1 MEKSKST
8 LSRTYP
14 TEDNKFVAYMIIPPD
29 GGWGWIITLI
39 SFIGFII
46 LEGIT
51 LSFAVFRD
59 QMSHSLKT
67 NTTLVAVIGSI
78 FVGTYFA
85 SGIGAGF
92 VMMSLILPPGFYF
105 SKKRPIAMGLS
116 SSGTG
121 IGAMVGPTLMELFA
135 EKYGWS
141 HSILIEAGF
150 LITFLIMGIFL
161 RPLEPLR
168 ILITADNK
176 QDLDN
181 IDEKGTLSE
190 VVETLRG
197 SMVVI
202 ENAPP
207 DMIPQLR
214 EMIEPKEAI
223 AASRVSVFSNS
234 SIDILSR
241 TSLAEY
247 KEMPK
252 ARPLYKTDVMYGG
265 NLMRLEEYTEKET
278 EMDYQFDV
286 TLPATEKD
294 IREEVERKC
303 LLCPEAVVRGFTS
316 LFDFKLLRTPA
327 FLCFSFCGLLV
338 YFSFHIPFLYI
349 ADKYEK
355 QGFGEENNNNPLT
368 IIMIGLGLASG
379 RILSGFVLTKFP
391 NIGAVLVLMI
401 ACFTAGL
408 SSVAM
413 CWWNNIVYEIIC
425 LTSYGFFVGIFLPL
439 RSVII
444 VDFFGLHRLTT
455 GTGMI
460 TIFQGIGSLMGS
472 PIADFLYNR
481 FDSANAPFYVA
492 GVGLLLC
499 PPVLF
504 LMKIFHKRR
513 R

>member
-349 ADKYEK
+349 A
-355 QGFGEENNNNPLT
+355 GNH
-368 IIMIGLGLASG
+368 
-379 RILSGFVLTKFP
+379 
-391 NIGAVLVLMI
+391 
-401 ACFTAGL
+401 
-408 SSVAM
+408 
-413 CWWNNIVYEIIC
+413 
-425 LTSYGFFVGIFLPL
+425 FLQL
-439 RSVII
+439 
-444 VDFFGLHRLTT
+444 
-455 GTGMI
+455 
-460 TIFQGIGSLMGS
+460 
-472 PIADFLYNR
+472 
-481 FDSANAPFYVA
+481 
-492 GVGLLLC
+492 
-499 PPVLF
+499 
-504 LMKIFHKRR
+504 
-513 R
+513 